1 MGKSLLFESII
12 LTTGHQLLSSSS
24 SGSGDAGVG
33 RFSCGSKNAVV
44 FHDINIA
51 TLVGAD
57 VEKVLCIFLSPQ
69 KTPSPSSPP
78 PPEKMTKYLILF
90 FTLTGQ
96 VSRSK

>member
-57 VEKVLCIFLSPQ
+57 VEKVLCIILSPQ
-69 KTPSPSSPP
+69 KTPSPHLP